1 MERKG
6 RVLKS
11 SRKNDN
17 IYKKAPIPT
26 AGGRG
31 YRGKGHK
38 AFMNVLLVE
47 DDNGIVSS
55 LTDYLSGEGFSVD
68 AANGQAEA
76 VKRLKAKKYD
86 IILVDINLNDGNG
99 FSVCVAA
106 KSEYDVP
113 VIFLTA
119 SADENSIVAGLD
131 LGADDYVPKPFRP
144 RELVS
149 RMKNAMRKYG
159 SRSVV
164 RLGNISVDAEKGCVK
179 KNGEEIPLSALEF
192 RILLTFVNN
201 RGRLLT
207 RDRLLEEIWDA
218 GGDFVNDNT
227 LTVYIKRIR
236 EKIEDDPSEPAIIKT
251 VRGLGYK
258 VD

>member
-1 MERKG
+1 M
-6 RVLKS
+6 
-11 SRKNDN
+11 
-17 IYKKAPIPT
+17 IIFIKKHQ
-26 AGGRG
+26 
-31 YRGKGHK
+31 YRLQAAEDIGGKGHK

-55 LTDYLSGEGFSVD
+55 LTDYLSGEGFSVY

-149 RMKNAMRKYG
+149 RMRRKKVR
-159 SRSVV
+159 RS
-164 RLGNISVDAEKGCVK
+164 LCLHWNSE
-179 KNGEEIPLSALEF
+179 SF
-192 RILLTFVNN
+192 LL
-201 RGRLLT
+201 L
-207 RDRLLEEIWDA
+207 
-218 GGDFVNDNT
+218 
-227 LTVYIKRIR
+227 
-236 EKIEDDPSEPAIIKT
+236 
-251 VRGLGYK
+251 
-258 VD
+258 